1 MKRLHFILLFLVTSM
16 LIQPLMP
23 KAEEPAVR
31 QQIIQD
37 ALLTTLQ
44 PYISEGIIDFYGY
57 DKSYGL
63 YDAKIL
69 SILREEEGGFS
80 FTVEVQVK
88 TFETAE
94 NPPYGTETLQF
105 GIGPKGVQLLEFT
118 HEGDDEEKNIQKFY
132 KEVLID
138 IKQSFHLNLLPY
150 ERYDYNQLRYK
161 AEKQNDFNSL
171 AHIAE
176 EIVINIL
183 STEIQPPYKNVIN
196 PVTFVKGNEGFI
208 LFKKADG
215 TNFYY
220 KVLKE
225 NGIWKV
231 IDQDSEKGKKMEY
244 DLLWYM

>member
-1 MKRLHFILLFLVTSM
+1 MKRLRYLLPLLFLSL
-16 LIQPLMP
+16 LIQPLAP
-23 KAEEPAVR
+23 EAEQTKAD
-31 QQIIQD
+31 QQSIQD
-37 ALLTTLQ
+37 ALLTTLST
-44 PYISEGIIDFYGY
+44 YISEGIIDYYGY

-63 YDAKIL
+63 FDAEIL
-69 SILREEEGGFS
+69 NIQREEKGGFT
-80 FTVEVQVK
+80 FTVEVHVN
-88 TFETAE
+88 TFETAK
-94 NPPYGTETLQF
+94 NPPYGKETLQF
-105 GIGPKGVQLLEFT
+105 KISPKGVKLLDFM
-118 HEGDDEEKNIQKFY
+118 HEGDEEEKKIHKFY

-161 AEKQNDFNSL
+161 AEQQNEYDSL
-171 AHIAE
+171 AHIVE

-183 STEIQPPYKNVIN
+183 STDIQPPYKNVID
-196 PVTFVKGNEGFI
+196 PVTFVKGEEGFI

-225 NGIWKV
+225 NGIWEV
-231 IDQDSEKGKKMEY
+231 IDKDSQMGKKMKY

>member
-1 MKRLHFILLFLVTSM
+1 MKRLHFLILLLVTSI
-16 LIQPLMP
+16 LFQPLMP
-23 KAEEPAVR
+23 KAEQTHFD
-31 QQIIQD
+31 QQSLQD
-37 ALLTTLQ
+37 ALLATLK
-44 PYISEGIIDFYGY
+44 PHISEGIINFYGY

-69 SILREEEGGFS
+69 NVQRDEKGGFS
-80 FTVEVQVK
+80 FTVEVQVN

-94 NPPYGTETLQF
+94 NPPYGKETLQF
-105 GIGPKGVQLLEFT
+105 GISTRGIKLLDFT
-118 HEGDDEEKNIQKFY
+118 HEGDDEEKKLHQFY
-132 KEVLID
+132 KEALID
-138 IKQSFHLNLLPY
+138 IQKSFHLNLLPY

-161 AEKQNDFNSL
+161 AEKHNEFNSL

-183 STEIQPPYKNVIN
+183 SMEIQPPYKNVIN
-196 PVTFVKGNEGFI
+196 PVTFIKGNEGFI

>member
-1 MKRLHFILLFLVTSM
+1 MKLLHFIIPILMTSM
-16 LIQPLMP
+16 LIHPLSS
-23 KAEEPAVR
+23 KAEQTTND
-31 QQIIQD
+31 QQSIQD

-44 PYISEGIIDFYGY
+44 PYISEGIIEYYGY

-63 YDAKIL
+63 YDAKIK
-69 SILREEEGGFS
+69 SIRREEKGGFS
-80 FTVEVQVK
+80 FTVEVQVN

-94 NPPYGTETLQF
+94 NPPYGKETLQF
-105 GIGPKGVQLLEFT
+105 GISSKGIKLLDFA
-118 HEGDDEEKNIQKFY
+118 HEGDDEEKKIQKFY

-196 PVTFVKGNEGFI
+196 PVTFVKGNDGFI

-231 IDQDSEKGKKMEY
+231 IDQDSEQGKKMEY

>member
-1 MKRLHFILLFLVTSM
+1 MTS
-16 LIQPLMP
+16 LIIHPLSS
-23 KAEEPAVR
+23 KAE
-31 QQIIQD
+31 QTTHDKQSIHD

-44 PYISEGIIDFYGY
+44 PYISEGIIDYYGY

-63 YDAKIL
+63 YDAKIV
-69 SILREEEGGFS
+69 SIQREEESGFS
-80 FTVEVQVK
+80 FTIEVQVN

-94 NPPYGTETLQF
+94 NPPYGKETLQF
-105 GIGPKGVQLLEFT
+105 GVSPKGVKLLDFA
-118 HEGDDEEKNIQKFY
+118 HEGDGEEKKIQKFY

-138 IKQSFHLNLLPY
+138 IKRSFHLNLLPN

-171 AHIAE
+171 THIVKE
-176 EIVINIL
+176 VVINIL

>member
-1 MKRLHFILLFLVTSM
+1 MKLLRFLIPFLVISM
-16 LIQPLMP
+16 LIQPLTS
-23 KAEEPAVR
+23 KAEQTNID
-31 QQIIQD
+31 QQSIQD
-37 ALLTTLQ
+37 ALLSTLQ

-69 SILREEEGGFS
+69 NIQRDEKGGFS
-80 FTVEVQVK
+80 FTVEVQVN

-94 NPPYGTETLQF
+94 NPPYGKETLQF
-105 GIGPKGVQLLEFT
+105 GISPKGVKLLDFT
-118 HEGDDEEKNIQKFY
+118 HEGDDEEKKLHQFY
-132 KEVLID
+132 KEALID
-138 IKQSFHLNLLPY
+138 IKKSFHLNLLPY

-196 PVTFVKGNEGFI
+196 PVTFIKGNEGFI

-231 IDQDSEKGKKMEY
+231 VEQESEKGKKMGY

>member
-1 MKRLHFILLFLVTSM
+1 MKFLRFLIPILVISI
-16 LIQPLMP
+16 LIPPLTF
-23 KAEEPAVR
+23 KAEQTNND
-31 QQIIQD
+31 QQSTQD

-44 PYISEGIIDFYGY
+44 PYISEGIIDYYGY

-63 YDAKIL
+63 YDAKIV
-69 SILREEEGGFS
+69 SIRREEKDGFS
-80 FTVEVQVK
+80 FTVEVQVN

-94 NPPYGTETLQF
+94 NPPYGKETMQF
-105 GIGPKGVQLLEFT
+105 EISPKGIKLQEFT
-118 HEGDDEEKNIQKFY
+118 HEGDEEEKKLHQFY
-132 KEVLID
+132 KETLID
-138 IKQSFHLNLLPY
+138 IKKSFHLNLLPY

-161 AEKQNDFNSL
+161 AEKQNEFNSL

-231 IDQDSEKGKKMEY
+231 IDQDSEKGKKMKY

>member
-1 MKRLHFILLFLVTSM
+1 MKLLHFIIPILMTSM
-16 LIQPLMP
+16 FIHPILSQ
-23 KAEEPAVR
+23 AEQATND
-31 QQIIQD
+31 QQSIQD

-44 PYISEGIIDFYGY
+44 PYISEGVIEYYGY

-63 YDAKIL
+63 YDAKIV
-69 SILREEEGGFS
+69 SIQREEKGGFS
-80 FTVEVQVK
+80 FTVEVQVN

-94 NPPYGTETLQF
+94 NPPYGKETLQF
-105 GIGPKGVQLLEFT
+105 GISPKGIKLLDFA
-118 HEGDDEEKNIQKFY
+118 HEGDDEEKKIQKFY

-196 PVTFVKGNEGFI
+196 PVTFVKGNDGFI

-231 IDQDSEKGKKMEY
+231 IDKDSEQGKKMEY

>member
-1 MKRLHFILLFLVTSM
+1 MK
-16 LIQPLMP
+16 PLTP
-23 KAEEPAVR
+23 IAEQINKD
-31 QQIIQD
+31 QQLQD
-37 ALLTTLQ
+37 ALLTTLS
-44 PYISEGIIDFYGY
+44 PYISEGIIDYYGY

-63 YDAKIL
+63 SNAKIMR
-69 SILREEEGGFS
+69 IQRKEKGEFS
-80 FTVEVQVK
+80 FTVDVRVN

-94 NPPYGTETLQF
+94 NPPYGKETLQF
-105 GIGPKGVQLLEFT
+105 EISPKGIKLLDFA
-118 HEGDDEEKNIQKFY
+118 HVGDDEEKKLNKFY
-132 KEVLID
+132 KEALID
-138 IKQSFHLNLLPY
+138 IKKAFRLNLLPY

-161 AEKQNDFNSL
+161 AEKHNDFNSL

-196 PVTFVKGNEGFI
+196 PVTFVRGNEGFI

-225 NGIWKV
+225 NDIWKV
-231 IDQDSEKGKKMEY
+231 IDRDSEEGKKMKY

>member
-1 MKRLHFILLFLVTSM
+1 MKLLHFIIPILMTSLF
-16 LIQPLMP
+16 IHPLSS
-23 KAEEPAVR
+23 KAE
-31 QQIIQD
+31 QTTHDKQSIHD

-44 PYISEGIIDFYGY
+44 PYISEGIIDYYGY

-63 YDAKIL
+63 HDAKIV
-69 SILREEEGGFS
+69 SIQREEESGFS
-80 FTVEVQVK
+80 FTIEVQVN

-94 NPPYGTETLQF
+94 NPPYGKETLQF
-105 GIGPKGVQLLEFT
+105 GVSPKGVKLLDFA
-118 HEGDDEEKNIQKFY
+118 HEGDDEEKKIQKFY

-171 AHIAE
+171 AHIVE

-196 PVTFVKGNEGFI
+196 PVTFVKGNDGFI

>member
-1 MKRLHFILLFLVTSM
+1 MKWLRLFFLFLMTSM
-16 LIQPLMP
+16 LIHPMLP
-23 KAEEPAVR
+23 KAEER
-31 QQIIQD
+31 NIDQQSIKD

-44 PYISEGIIDFYGY
+44 PYISEGIIAYYGY

-63 YDAKIL
+63 HDAKIVT
-69 SILREEEGGFS
+69 IQREDEGGFS

-94 NPPYGTETLQF
+94 NPPYGKETLQF
-105 GIGPKGVQLLEFT
+105 GISAKGVKLLDFQ
-118 HEGDDEEKNIQKFY
+118 HVGDDEEKKLQQFY
-132 KEVLID
+132 KEALID
-138 IKQSFHLNLLPY
+138 IKKSFHLNLLPY

-183 STEIQPPYKNVIN
+183 STEIQPPYKNVIS
-196 PVTFVKGNEGFI
+196 PVTFVKGDEAFI

-220 KVLKE
+220 RVLKE

-231 IDQDSEKGKKMEY
+231 VEQESEKGKKMGYE
-244 DLLWYM
+244 LLWYM

>member
-1 MKRLHFILLFLVTSM
+1 MTSLFIH
-16 LIQPLMP
+16 PLSS
-23 KAEEPAVR
+23 KAE
-31 QQIIQD
+31 QTTHDKQSIHD

-44 PYISEGIIDFYGY
+44 PYISEGIIDYYGY

-63 YDAKIL
+63 YDAKIV
-69 SILREEEGGFS
+69 SIQREEESGFS
-80 FTVEVQVK
+80 FTIEVQVN

-94 NPPYGTETLQF
+94 NPPYGKETLQI
-105 GIGPKGVQLLEFT
+105 GISPKGIKLLDFA
-118 HEGDDEEKNIQKFY
+118 HEGDDEEKKIQKFY